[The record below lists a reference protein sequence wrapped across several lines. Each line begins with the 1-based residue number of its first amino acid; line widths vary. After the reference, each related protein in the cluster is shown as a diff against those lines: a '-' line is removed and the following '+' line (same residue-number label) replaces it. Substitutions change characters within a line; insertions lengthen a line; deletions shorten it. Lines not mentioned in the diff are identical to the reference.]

1 MGDKLKKTA
10 AVLFE
15 KEVIALASKLFHEM
29 TEWLKESPLSTRQ
42 LGFLAGFLLMLRGF
56 IAFIINLLILRLPM
70 AFLDF
75 FTFIVGGVAM
85 SIEYK
90 EPKCPKVIKDW
101 IIDEML
107 FIYKPYG
114 RPAMYL
120 VIGLLIVAT
129 GDCRYRLSTESVVCG
144 GLISVFAFIAL
155 VNTFLSEF
163 KVEAS
168 RNKERKLNDIMD
180 AFNAADSNRDG
191 VLSTKEL
198 ITFLHFLDPTLNGD
212 ELEVALL
219 EMDSGHDETVNVNE
233 VLRWYEKRDE
243 EYHV

>member
-1 MGDKLKKTA
+1 
-10 AVLFE
+10 VLFE
-15 KEVIALASKLFHEM
+15 KEAIALASKLFHEM
-29 TEWLKESPLSTRQ
+29 VEWLKESPLSTRQ
-42 LGFLAGFLLMLRGF
+42 LGFMTGFLIMIRGF
-56 IAFIINLLILRLPM
+56 LACIINFLILNIPM
-70 AFLDF
+70 ALLDF
-75 FTFIVGGVAM
+75 LTFVIGGVAM

-90 EPKCPKVIKDW
+90 EPRCPRIIKDW
-101 IIDEML
+101 IIHEML
-107 FIYKPYG
+107 FIYKPFG

-120 VIGLLIVAT
+120 FIGLLIAAT

-144 GLISVFAFIAL
+144 GLISIFALIAL
-155 VNTFLSEF
+155 INTLHSEV

-168 RNKERKLNDIMD
+168 RNKERKVNDIMN
-180 AFNAADSNRDG
+180 AFNAADTDRSG
-191 VLSTKEL
+191 VLSTTEL

-219 EMDSGHDETVNVNE
+219 EMDSEHDETVNVKE